1 MPKVS
6 IGVSTYNRRDYLR
19 ESLKSLLEQT
29 YRDFEI
35 IVVDDGSNDDTGEMV
50 AHEFPQVRYFYKENG
65 GDASAKNL
73 AAVKAQGEYLV
84 FNDSDDLFLPDA
96 LENLLQ
102 PLESHPEACSYGN
115 YISIDAA
122 GNRLP
127 TRKKMATY
135 PSGRILNEMLRH
147 IIVCNTG
154 FMIRT
159 EEIRKLGGFDTSM
172 KVAYDYKLLLEIAV
186 EHDFFA
192 LNKPVFLRRRHGGN
206 ISQGSYDKIAI
217 IESII
222 RDFVAENAKNT
233 ELDRKVVRR
242 RLARLN
248 EQLAREAQHE
258 NLGIEVVRKHLNEAL
273 KNKFSFK
280 SLFRRI
286 LTH

>member
-29 YRDFEI
+29 YSDFEI
-35 IVVDDGSNDDTGEMV
+35 IVVDDGSSDDTGEMV
-50 AHEFPQVRYFYKENG
+50 AREFPQVRYFYKENG

-73 AAVKAQGEYLV
+73 AAVKAKGEYLV

-115 YISIDAA
+115 YISIDAD

-127 TRKKMATY
+127 TRKKMTTY

-147 IIVCNTG
+147 IIVCCTG
-154 FMIRT
+154 FIIRT
-159 EEIRKLGGFDTSM
+159 DEFIRLGGFDTSM
-172 KVAYDYKLLLEIAV
+172 RVAHDYKLLLKIAA
-186 EHDFFA
+186 EHEFIA
-192 LNKPVFLRRRHGGN
+192 LNKPVFLRRRHDGN
-206 ISQGSYDKIAI
+206 ISQGSYDKVAI

-222 RDFVAENAKNT
+222 RDFVAENVKNP
-233 ELDRKVVRR
+233 EIDKQVVRH

-248 EQLAREAQHE
+248 EQLAREARHE

-273 KNKFSFK
+273 KNRLTPK
-280 SLFRRI
+280 SLFRRVFS
-286 LTH
+286 H